1 MQLRQAIAVPALL
14 LALAVSA
21 GQVHAQGKKTTTS
34 RDTTIGVSMAPP
46 NMAAMLDSIGP
57 VFSTVMGG
65 MYGGIIDYLARPETA
80 AKLATF
86 AKNYFD
92 ELIKRGFTREEA
104 LLLVRGVGIPGP
116 MGR

>member
-1 MQLRQAIAVPALL
+1 MRLRQAVAIPALL
-14 LALAVSA
+14 LALAASA
-21 GQVHAQGKKTTTS
+21 GQVHAQGKKTTS
-34 RDTTIGVSMAPP
+34 RDTTVGVSMAPP
-46 NMAAMLDSIGP
+46 NMAAMMDSIGP

>member
-1 MQLRQAIAVPALL
+1 MRLRQAIVIPALL
-14 LALAVSA
+14 LALAASA
-21 GQVHAQGKKTTTS
+21 GQINAQDKKTTS
-34 RDTTIGVSMAPP
+34 RDSLGVSMVPP
-46 NMAAMLDSIGP
+46 NVAAMMDSIGP
-57 VFSTVMGG
+57 VFSALMGG

>member
-1 MQLRQAIAVPALL
+1 MR
-14 LALAVSA
+14 VSRLIGLVLVLVLVA
-21 GQVHAQGKKTTTS
+21 SIKANAQGKKTTTS
-34 RDTTIGVSMAPP
+34 RDTTVGVSMAPP
-46 NMAAMLDSIGP
+46 NMAAMMDSIGP

>member
-1 MQLRQAIAVPALL
+1 MRVSRWIGLVLVLAALVSSQAD
-14 LALAVSA
+14 
-21 GQVHAQGKKTTTS
+21 AQGKKTN
-34 RDTTIGVSMAPP
+34 RDTTAATMGPP
-46 NMAAMLDSIGP
+46 NMAAIMDSIGP
-57 VFSTVMGG
+57 MFSALMGG

-104 LLLVRGVGIPGP
+104 LMLVRGVGIPGP
-116 MGR
+116 TGR

>member
-1 MQLRQAIAVPALL
+1 MKISRWVGLVLV
-14 LALAVSA
+14 LALAGSVQ
-21 GQVHAQGKKTTTS
+21 GHAQGKKTTS
-34 RDTTIGVSMAPP
+34 RDTTVGVSMAPP
-46 NMAAMLDSIGP
+46 NLAAMMDSIGP
-57 VFSTVMGG
+57 VFSALMGG
-65 MYGGIIDYLARPETA
+65 MYGGIVEYLARPETA